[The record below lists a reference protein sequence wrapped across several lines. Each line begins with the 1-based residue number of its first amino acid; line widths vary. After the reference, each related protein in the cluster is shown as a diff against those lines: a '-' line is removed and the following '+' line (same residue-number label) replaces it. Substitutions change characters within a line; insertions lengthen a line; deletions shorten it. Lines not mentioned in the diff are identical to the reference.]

1 MLGIQLIIGIGNISL
16 IPSAFSEKMNLF
28 NQVDQKIFIRIK
40 KKFKKN
46 PPDFWSGSKK
56 ITPIFDPDQKKSR
69 RFLIRIK
76 KNRNDFW
83 SGSKKITPI
92 FDPDQKKS
100 HRFLIRIKKNLID
113 FWSGS
118 WHFHDPDHRIMNF
131 WIKSEKKN
139 DPWSPSRE
147 DLDGSPPWCQPQG
160 RA

>member
-1 MLGIQLIIGIGNISL
+1 
-16 IPSAFSEKMNLF
+16 MNLF

-40 KKFKKN
+40 KSSKKILLIFDPDQKKSHGFLIRIKKN
-46 PPDFWSGSKK
+46 HTNFWSGSKK
-56 ITPIFDPDQKKSR
+56 ITTIFDPDQKKSR